1 MNEEED
7 EYKKQEDEYKKLME
21 ETYEID
27 NRAAQIASEQ
37 YLKSTEYTN
46 HLLEASNKVNESI
59 ANSLF
64 WIIIMLI
71 LIFFA
76 INALVFE
83 PWWK

>member
-1 MNEEED
+1 MSEE
-7 EYKKQEDEYKKLME
+7 EDEYKKLME
-21 ETYEID
+21 EMYESD
-27 NRAAQIASEQ
+27 NQANQIASEQ

-46 HLLEASNKVNESI
+46 HLLEASNEVNSSI
-59 ANSLF
+59 ATSLV
-64 WIIIMLI
+64 WIIVILI